1 MPCEETAAR
10 KCHIQVFRIRQKL
23 LIAPECHFLFHGPL
37 TFIAEIIE
45 IQILVS
51 QLITNEWQSE
61 LEDLRL
67 ISQRVKLFTLPWFPI
82 SSNPK
87 KLLHTSGSRAAWPC
101 QALRDVK
108 RQFYC
113 FCILVIVS
121 ISVCTQG
128 NCGENT
134 FSNLKRH
141 SLCYTTDAHIC
152 VWGKL
157 LNYQHSDSELK
168 HGEKFNVNPPV
179 ISWLLPRLG
188 RVHFRRAS
196 LCI

>member
-1 MPCEETAAR
+1 MLWEETAAR

-51 QLITNEWQSE
+51 QLILTEWQSE

-87 KLLHTSGSRAAWPC
+87 KLLHTLAPGRPGLVELYGM
-101 QALRDVK
+101 LRGNFIVFVFLSLSQY
-108 RQFYC
+108 QFV
-113 FCILVIVS
+113 LKEIV
-121 ISVCTQG
+121 G
-128 NCGENT
+128 KNA

-141 SLCYTTDAHIC
+141 SLCYTTDAHLC

-157 LNYQHSDSELK
+157 LNYQHSDSELAQTRGK
-168 HGEKFNVNPPV
+168 
-179 ISWLLPRLG
+179 IQ
-188 RVHFRRAS
+188 
-196 LCI
+196 C